1 VISLILGLFRLVDA
15 AADVVVPVP
24 LNYLESGVIDLIELL
39 LLPLALKL
47 NPAAGDG
54 SRWFLLSSSVKT

>member
-1 VISLILGLFRLVDA
+1 MISLILGLFRLVDA

-54 SRWFLLSSSVKT
+54 SR